1 MKHKS
6 LREAL
11 THLRRFPRVD
21 IYVPLVTTIT
31 RISAIWRTRDRYGLH
46 FDVYNGPAILIGA
59 PYVLGLDGGESELES
74 AIEFTDRGFIV
85 TRGNDQVEVVYRS
98 SRDRPWPKQITAS

>member
-59 PYVLGLDGGESELES
+59 PMCLVSTGERASS
-74 AIEFTDRGFIV
+74 SR
-85 TRGNDQVEVVYRS
+85 RS
-98 SRDRPWPKQITAS
+98 SSPIEGSS